1 MSICRFNHVFA
12 ILFSAAIIASMTSVL
27 AEVAISNSSPD
38 LTDLPFNANCSISP
52 GIKPDSRISDNR
64 SIKADVLDLPL
75 SFIENQG
82 QLTEQVRFMVQTG
95 REMVLFAPSEVV
107 FRLSRDNNTSTVR
120 MTFENSYPGEII
132 GEGELSGRANFF
144 IGNDSSQ
151 WISAIPTYEAIR
163 YKNLYPG
170 VDLVFKGTGGCL
182 KHELI
187 VAPDADPSQIVMAY
201 SGQDNLSL
209 TEDGSVLVMTSSG
222 SLTDSV
228 PVCYQEIDGRREMIE
243 GSYHLIGESGV
254 GFEIGSYD
262 RKHPLVIDP
271 ALAFS
276 TYLGGSGDDS
286 GLSIAVDSAGNVY
299 VAGYSA
305 SANFPTKN
313 PIQPSNASSFDA
325 FVTKIKPSGQEL
337 VYSTYLGGGGD
348 DYARGI
354 AVDGSGNAYVT
365 GYTASANFPT
375 KNPLQ
380 ASKGA
385 SDDAFVAKI
394 NPAGSALIYST
405 YLGGSGS
412 DYGEDIAVDSSGN
425 AYITGYTGPGSFPT
439 KNPIQGSN
447 AGLWDAF
454 VSKINPA
461 GSALVYSTYLGGS
474 GFDYG
479 QGIAV
484 DSSGNAYITGSTY
497 STNFPTKNPLQA
509 SNKGGMDAF
518 VSKINPAGS
527 ALVYSTYL
535 GGSFNDFAE
544 GIAVDR
550 NGNSYVAGYTISDDF
565 PTKNPIQSVNAGSFN
580 AFVSKINSA
589 GSALSYSTY
598 LGGNG
603 DCFAHGIAVDGRG
616 NTFVTGETTSTD
628 FPIKDPVQSVNN
640 GSADIFVTTINDA
653 GSALIYSSYLGGMH
667 YDYARGIAV
676 GGSGKTYLA
685 GYTESP
691 NFPAQDPL
699 QAENGGNKD
708 VFVVMIDSSDLI
720 INHPPNTPSPPLGVE
735 SGYVGAAYF
744 YTTSASDP
752 DGDQVKYTFDW
763 GDGTTNTTDLAESG
777 ATAGMSHIWSRAGIY
792 QIKARAID
800 SKDATSGWSAV
811 KSIEIIEREGWVL
824 YYPDFTDT
832 DYPDSWRSW
841 LVLQESAGQPVD
853 ISLTLRNRAGI
864 LLYMGNRTIPANGIA
879 AIRPRNLAGADSAGS
894 AVVTSDHPLIGS
906 CQIIRNNNEMC
917 MAYNALDEVSGT
929 LYYPD
934 FTDTADP
941 GSWRSWLILQNPG
954 VSQANLNLEIRSRDG
969 NLLYSGSATVP
980 AQGVSA
986 IRPRNL
992 VGFNCAGSVVVNS
1005 DQPVAGTCQITRNN
1019 NLMCMSYSAAD
1030 QGSAVL
1036 YYPDFTDT
1044 VNPDGWRSWLVL
1056 QNPTAAVAN
1065 IHLEIR
1071 SRSGEPLYTGVMNIP
1086 ARSVSAI
1093 RPRSLVGSDL
1103 AGSVVV
1109 VSDQLIIGTCQ
1120 ITRNSNLMC
1129 MSYNALHRGSL
1140 GLHFPDFTDTADPD
1154 SWRSWL
1160 VLQNPTATAA
1170 NIHLEIRS
1178 QAGNL
1183 LHSGSQVIP
1192 AHNVATIR
1200 PRSLVGVDC
1209 SGSAIVTSDQL
1220 ITGTCQ
1226 ITRNNNVM
1234 CMSYTAAI

>member
-12 ILFSAAIIASMTSVL
+12 ILFGAAIIVSMTTVL
-27 AEVAISNSSPD
+27 AEISISNSSPD
-38 LTDLPFNANCSISP
+38 LTYSPFNANCSISP

-95 REMVLFAPSEVV
+95 REMVLFAPSEAV

-151 WISAIPTYEAIR
+151 WISDIPTYEAIR

-187 VAPDADPSQIVMAY
+187 VALDADPSQIVMAY

-228 PVCYQEIDGRREMIE
+228 PVCYQEIDGRREMID
-243 GSYHLIGESGV
+243 GRYHLIGENGV

-325 FVTKIKPSGQEL
+325 FVAKIKPSGQEL

-412 DYGEDIAVDSSGN
+412 DYGEEIAVDSSGN

-527 ALVYSTYL
+527 ELVYSTYL
-535 GGSFNDFAE
+535 GGSFNDYAE
-544 GIAVDR
+544 GIAVDTS
-550 NGNSYVAGYTISDDF
+550 NNAYITGYTISNDF
-565 PTKNPIQSVNAGSFN
+565 PTQKPIQASSAGSFD
-580 AFVSKINSA
+580 AFVTKINAA
-589 GSALSYSTY
+589 GTALVYSTY
-598 LGGNG
+598 LGGS
-603 DCFAHGIAVDGRG
+603 DDDFAHGIAVDSRS
-616 NTFVTGETTSTD
+616 NACLTGETSSLG
-628 FPIKDPVQSVNN
+628 FPVLNPIQGFNA
-640 GSADIFVTTINDA
+640 GSNDIFVTKINA
-653 GSALIYSSYLGGMH
+653 SRSALDLSTYIGGIN
-667 YDYARGIAV
+667 YDYAKGIAFDRKGNV
-676 GGSGKTYLA
+676 YLT
-685 GYTESP
+685 GYTESA
-691 NFPAQDPL
+691 NFPITRPL
-699 QAENGGNKD
+699 QSTNAGSKD
-708 VFVVMIDSSDLI
+708 GFVAKLDLSDLI
-720 INHPPNTPSPPLGVE
+720 TNNPPSVPSIPLGPDNGFVRGIY
-735 SGYVGAAYF
+735 SYF
-744 YTTSASDP
+744 TYSFDP
-752 DGDQVKYTFDW
+752 DGDPVRYTFDW
-763 GDGTTNTTDLAESG
+763 GDGSATTTDLFNSG
-777 ATAGMSHIWSRAGIY
+777 ATASASHSWSKAGSYRIRAM
-792 QIKARAID
+792 
-800 SKDATSGWSAV
+800 ATDGVGASSGWSNP
-811 KSIEIIEREGWVL
+811 L
-824 YYPDFTDT
+824 
-832 DYPDSWRSW
+832 
-841 LVLQESAGQPVD
+841 
-853 ISLTLRNRAGI
+853 
-864 LLYMGNRTIPANGIA
+864 
-879 AIRPRNLAGADSAGS
+879 
-894 AVVTSDHPLIGS
+894 VVTITESISDCFGIYKGNGAWQVDYNCNAIWDGDIIDRAYVFGIGLTGALPVTGDWNGDGKDEIAVFWPATGTWYLDYNGNGAWDGD
-906 CQIIRNNNEMC
+906 IIDR
-917 MAYNALDEVSGT
+917 AYVFGSS
-929 LYYPD
+929 PD
-934 FTDTADP
+934 K
-941 GSWRSWLILQNPG
+941 
-954 VSQANLNLEIRSRDG
+954 
-969 NLLYSGSATVP
+969 
-980 AQGVSA
+980 
-986 IRPRNL
+986 
-992 VGFNCAGSVVVNS
+992 
-1005 DQPVAGTCQITRNN
+1005 PVAGR
-1019 NLMCMSYSAAD
+1019 
-1030 QGSAVL
+1030 
-1036 YYPDFTDT
+1036 
-1044 VNPDGWRSWLVL
+1044 W
-1056 QNPTAAVAN
+1056 
-1065 IHLEIR
+1065 
-1071 SRSGEPLYTGVMNIP
+1071 
-1086 ARSVSAI
+1086 
-1093 RPRSLVGSDL
+1093 
-1103 AGSVVV
+1103 
-1109 VSDQLIIGTCQ
+1109 
-1120 ITRNSNLMC
+1120 
-1129 MSYNALHRGSL
+1129 
-1140 GLHFPDFTDTADPD
+1140 
-1154 SWRSWL
+1154 
-1160 VLQNPTATAA
+1160 
-1170 NIHLEIRS
+1170 
-1178 QAGNL
+1178 
-1183 LHSGSQVIP
+1183 
-1192 AHNVATIR
+1192 
-1200 PRSLVGVDC
+1200 
-1209 SGSAIVTSDQL
+1209 
-1220 ITGTCQ
+1220 
-1226 ITRNNNVM
+1226 
-1234 CMSYTAAI
+1234 